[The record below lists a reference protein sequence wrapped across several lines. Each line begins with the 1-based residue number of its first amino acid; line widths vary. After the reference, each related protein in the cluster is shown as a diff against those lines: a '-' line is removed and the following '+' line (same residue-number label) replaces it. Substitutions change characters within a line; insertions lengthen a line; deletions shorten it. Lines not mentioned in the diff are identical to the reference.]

1 MSIDD
6 FFANLWAD
14 YIASTPQAE
23 KIKQAFEAKGE
34 RVVNDHVAF
43 RTLAL
48 EPIRLKAL
56 EPHLL
61 AVGYTPYEPYDFAA
75 KKLSAYG
82 YLPPGPEL
90 PRVFLSEL
98 RVDELSDAS
107 AKILRGLAEQV
118 DAEKVKDPSILWS
131 GRLWDPV
138 SWDDYQTLLAE
149 SEYAA
154 WMATIGIRPNHFTIS
169 VNYLE
174 QHPEVEDVLRTVEG
188 LGYQVNDS
196 GGRVKGS
203 PEVLLEQGSTMAD
216 RMKVPFADGQE
227 REVPTCYYEF
237 AKRYKT
243 PSGELYPGFVAQS
256 ADKIFES
263 TNVGKSGS

>member
-1 MSIDD
+1 MDIHQ
-6 FFANLWAD
+6 FFDSLWAD
-14 YIASTPQAE
+14 YVAMTPQAQ
-23 KIKQAFEAKGE
+23 KIKAAFEAKGE

-48 EPIRLKAL
+48 DPIRLKSL

-61 AVGYTPYEPYDFAA
+61 AVGYKPYEPYDFKE

-82 YLPPGPEL
+82 YLPPEAEM
-90 PRVFLSEL
+90 PRVFVSEL

-107 AKILRGLAEQV
+107 AAILKRLASQV
-118 DAEKVKDPSILWS
+118 DPARVDRPDVLWA
-131 GRLWDPV
+131 GRLWDPIT
-138 SWDDYQTLLAE
+138 WDEYQTLQAE

-154 WMATIGIRPNHFTIS
+154 WVASIGIRPNHFTIG

-174 QHPEVEDVLRTVEG
+174 KHPEVEDVLQVVES
-188 LGYQVNDS
+188 LGYPVNDS

-203 PEVLLEQGSTMAD
+203 QAVLLEQGSTLAD
-216 RMKVPFADGQE
+216 RMPIEFADGQTH
-227 REVPTCYYEF
+227 EVPTCYYEF
-237 AKRYKT
+237 AKRYPT
-243 PSGELYPGFVAQS
+243 DSGELYPGFVAAS

-263 TNVGKSGS
+263 TDAKRG